1 LFVEIILTMASLFTT
16 LRSAAVDGLQV
27 FREMFFGSRRG
38 IRDVITLMIP
48 QAVSVIVGLATSIAA
63 ARGLGPSGLGAY
75 ALVMSLSGIALALS
89 DLGIGQTAVRYASRA
104 VARQDVGGQHAILRW
119 AFRIR
124 LVLTALVTGALYLA
138 APVLASKVWH
148 VEGLAPLLR
157 LGLLSGVFAAIASVP
172 NIYFQS
178 LKMFQR
184 TTIVTVGQTL
194 ISLAGILIVA
204 WANAWSVHAVILAT
218 LVGNGIGALVFL
230 LMVPRTALFTGTEG
244 FLPTPERIRN
254 LLRGPSQ
261 KNDVGERM
269 AESAP
274 GIFAGFN
281 LISTL
286 VVMAVIRLDVWMMG
300 IFLTDGDI
308 GVYNVGARLAMPLAI
323 ILNAINAA
331 LWPRASA
338 VRSVPE
344 AVRMLRQT
352 FRLSVVVAALALLY
366 ALIVPLL
373 APSLFGAAY
382 ARSVGLGQLLS
393 LRYAFAILIC
403 PIGVVGY
410 SLGMVRVY
418 WWINII
424 QLVAVFLVNYLF
436 LPHFGPTASALAL
449 LANEAIGVTLAG
461 IMIARRIRGLKE

>member
-1 LFVEIILTMASLFTT
+1 
-16 LRSAAVDGLQV
+16 
-27 FREMFFGSRRG
+27 MFFGSRRG

-48 QAVSVIVGLATSIAA
+48 QGVSVLVGLATSVAA

-75 ALVMSLSGIALALS
+75 ALVMSMSGIALAFS

-104 VARQDVGGQHAILRW
+104 VARNDIGGQHAILRW

-124 LVLTALVTGALYLA
+124 LVLTLLVTGALYLA
-138 APVLASKVWH
+138 APFLATAVWH
-148 VEGLAPLLR
+148 VEGLSPLLR
-157 LGLLSGVFAAIASVP
+157 LGLLSGVFAALSSVP

-178 LKMFQR
+178 LKKFQR

-204 WANAWSVHAVILAT
+204 WTNSWSVHAVILAT
-218 LVGNGIGALVFL
+218 LVGNGIGAIVFL
-230 LMVPRTALFTGTEG
+230 AMVPRTALFTGTEG
-244 FLPTPERIRN
+244 FLPTTERIRN
-254 LLRGPSQ
+254 LLRGPTQEKSSEE
-261 KNDVGERM
+261 DI

-281 LISTL
+281 LVSTL
-286 VVMAVIRLDVWMMG
+286 VVMAVVRLDVWMMG
-300 IFLTDGDI
+300 VFLTDGDI

-338 VRSVPE
+338 VRSVAE
-344 AVRMLRQT
+344 AARMLRQT
-352 FRLSVVVAALALLY
+352 FRLSVVVAAMALLY
-366 ALIVPLL
+366 AFFVPLL
-373 APSLFGAAY
+373 APSLFGPAY
-382 ARSVGLGQLLS
+382 SQSVGLGQLLS

-424 QLVAVFLVNYLF
+424 QLAAVFCVNLF
-436 LPHFGPTASALAL
+436 LLPHIGPMASALAL
-449 LANEAIGVTLAG
+449 IANEIIGVTLAG
-461 IMIARRIRGLKE
+461 VMIARKIKTLQV